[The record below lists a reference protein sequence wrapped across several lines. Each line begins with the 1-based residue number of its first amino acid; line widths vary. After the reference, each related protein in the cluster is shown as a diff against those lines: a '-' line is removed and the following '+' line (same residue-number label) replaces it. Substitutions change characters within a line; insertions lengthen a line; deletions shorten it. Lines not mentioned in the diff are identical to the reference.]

1 MPVDMPPAVDPLL
14 AVPPVV
20 VPRLVVLL
28 PVVCAIAEPGMI
40 RAATAI
46 DVRIRIVLSCL
57 VEARSVSKR
66 CMFQ

>member
-1 MPVDMPPAVDPLL
+1 MPVDMPPVVDPPL

-20 VPRLVVLL
+20 VPRLVVPL
-28 PVVCAIAEPGMI
+28 PVVCAIATPGMI

-57 VEARSVSKR
+57 VRA
-66 CMFQ
+66 